1 MRNNLLVNGGR
12 SRWYA
17 VSRNSASIQIGCF
30 TAGGKTAPTRAIHD
44 VVLENNDIINPPGAA
59 LYLGAVRNV
68 LVLGLQVDYTQTEG
82 SRNSSAIMV
91 ENGDNVKM
99 SHIRVNSASRQLEA
113 AVSIGEDCAQGD
125 AGVLIEEIQLSGAV
139 DTQLVVDKRL
149 P

>member
-1 MRNNLLVNGGR
+1 M
-12 SRWYA
+12 
-17 VSRNSASIQIGCF
+17 
-30 TAGGKTAPTRAIHD
+30 
-44 VVLENNDIINPPGAA
+44 
-59 LYLGAVRNV
+59 RNV
-68 LVLGLQVDYTQTEG
+68 LVQGLQVDYTQTEG